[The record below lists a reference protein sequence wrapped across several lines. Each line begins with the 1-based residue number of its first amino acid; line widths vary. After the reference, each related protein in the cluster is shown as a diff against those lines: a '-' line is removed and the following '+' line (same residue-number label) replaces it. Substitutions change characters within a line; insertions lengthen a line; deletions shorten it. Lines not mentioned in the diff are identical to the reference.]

1 MERFNI
7 SFDLYLGNTIILNRQ
22 CRLIPTDISDFQAEG
37 RFGSADFAVPELLGF
52 GAIKDDVAVYVD
64 FDFGVGAPLTLGGGA
79 IEAEKLVLS
88 EALLAD
94 LDGLFQLIH
103 PNRWYY

>member
-1 MERFNI
+1 MNPPH
-7 SFDLYLGNTIILNRQ
+7 
-22 CRLIPTDISDFQAEG
+22 RLIATYIADFQPEG
-37 RFGSADFAVPELLGF
+37 WFIGADFAIPELLGF
-52 GAIKDDVAVYVD
+52 GAIKDDVAVYID

-79 IEAEKLVLS
+79 IEAEKLVLP